1 MRGLLSEFEQV
12 VVNNDLMDLLFYSIS
27 FLLVLAIPVAIVV
40 GALRAKRRGASKLGT
55 FFSALLVGSI
65 TTVIAAGLGW
75 VGIMV
80 LWGLS
85 I

>member
-40 GALRAKRRGASKLGT
+40 GALRAKRRGASKLGI